1 MSNTIIGFRLVE
13 LREERKQLQK
23 LFPNLGEAQL
33 RALFVGKYGL
43 SHDGQ
48 GRIIPID
55 LKEVFLDGYSDQL
68 SSSD

>member
-23 LFPNLGEAQL
+23 LPNLGEAQL

-55 LKEVFLDGYSDQL
+55 LKEMFRDGYSDQL